1 MKYVGCLNCPVRR
14 IGCHSKCKKY
24 AEYKEKLEIIRKN
37 RQMYRINSINF
48 NDYKGVRY
56 GG

>member
-48 NDYKGVRY
+48 SNYKGVKY
-56 GG
+56 G